1 MAVQI
6 GIINLFIGTSSVT
19 SSWKEWWRRLRRAPL
34 KRKWLRTLNKLDQ
47 EGEAYM
53 KHAEKKILFCG
64 GIMESYGT
72 MATYATP
79 HGDVKFLR
87 QHPQPPFDLARVK
100 IQETKHNT

>member
-1 MAVQI
+1 
-6 GIINLFIGTSSVT
+6 
-19 SSWKEWWRRLRRAPL
+19 
-34 KRKWLRTLNKLDQ
+34 
-47 EGEAYM
+47 
-53 KHAEKKILFCG
+53 
-64 GIMESYGT
+64 MESYGT